1 MGAGGKAVL
10 AICNFIDTK
19 EKVVRGFQSTEGS
32 RDIAHLISEG
42 AASGVR
48 LEEGHRA
55 QGLLGRRPE
64 ETAESSTASQIQQ
77 RGISI
82 KKKKNLVF
90 PGGPVVK
97 TPCFQWRECS
107 LDPRLGN

>member
-82 KKKKNLVF
+82 KKKKKFSIFLPSHDKDYLHLVKCLF
-90 PGGPVVK
+90 YYN
-97 TPCFQWRECS
+97 CF
-107 LDPRLGN
+107 L